1 MGTGTEIYRC
11 LLFAGGD
18 DIYYESERGERR
30 WRGTRGKREEGS
42 TEREKNDKMKE

>member
-18 DIYYESERGERR
+18 DIYYESEGKGGEN
-30 WRGTRGKREEGS
+30 KRKALQR
-42 TEREKNDKMKE
+42 ERERERERK